1 MSNEKTILIL
11 NSGKKRVLDIRG
23 ELTKNSLGL
32 TPEGR
37 EPWEDAKEI
46 IIGTNVT
53 RIGSECFHDLE
64 GFYAKRFEVMEKV
77 TIPNTVK
84 SIGYLAFGNQKNL
97 KSINI
102 PNSVTFID
110 YWSFKNCES
119 LSSVTIGNGV
129 RNINYRAFED
139 CVSLKSMDIPNS
151 VTYIGNYVFKNCTS
165 LESVTI
171 GNGVININYQAF
183 VNCTS
188 LKSVTIG
195 NGVRNIGYQAFMDC
209 TSLESVFIG
218 NSVINIIYYAFMNC
232 KSLKSLIIPN
242 SVTSI
247 DPDAF
252 LNSGI
257 ETLYFTKLPRRM
269 FVGIQTIGGKKLEVI
284 LNQLEI
290 IHDGPIYLDK
300 GPNIILD
307 FFDKNNFSFTIK
319 SSGSSINYIKNIDI
333 DDVDFTVDNSKINF
347 DKVGTYIITI
357 TAEIKGFLAPRYYG
371 LRATRNRK
379 VYVVPNE
386 LKINHDGPIYLT
398 QGQNIF
404 DFIGMNNFTFTLES
418 KTSAKLID
426 NADVDYEI
434 DSSEIDFGNVGK
446 YIITIN
452 AKYDGL
458 KATRNRQVYVIT
470 KKNPGIILNKDIIG
484 VKKNQPFNPTIIVK
498 DPDYI
503 LQSSD
508 YKTTFTK
515 IDTSKIGF
523 RYSTLTAIDKFG
535 NKSEKRMDV
544 IISDRPPKI
553 EFVGKDVLRIK
564 RNTILNPEITVTDPD
579 GIVPQKDIKVVYS
592 GIDTRYS
599 SSYTIT
605 IKATDPYGNFSTKER
620 KVIVMEDSN
629 NVSLQSITLNINP
642 QSQEDNLKI
651 NSVNMTG
658 GTFLIDYFPLI
669 NNDESVYDIR
679 NEKSFYDA
687 QINLYKKND
696 IIKTLE
702 KSPDEIFTKK
712 LDNTLGIKYRFSKLS
727 DDTFNFSQKFFD
739 SKSSEIYE
747 STDIIKY
754 IQYLFIKDINHN
766 ISDEETEELING
778 VKLLVESKGSNL
790 FPSSERIKLDNNFYN
805 IPVAQLNF
813 KELNN
818 ISNTTNFN
826 VEKTN
831 EKEILFSLKKI
842 PDIMPWLNDKTYA
855 EKYSINV
862 KDTYFSYGFS
872 FDVSEYNI
880 KISELTSYIENN
892 GNKNVFNIEKVSTGF
907 NNVGNG
913 LLLNYYLN
921 NDLDDKSG
929 VFYGFDNM
937 SAESPFDIFKKNRIG
952 ETWLGDLFN
961 GIFSDYEMLRIK
973 YNTLNEYL
981 NRAKKGLKDTSQT
994 LYTYMELIKSFLEAR
1009 YLANFMYLNT
1019 YKNGKIEKIKLADL
1033 VAEGDGYKGVEL
1045 DKEYPL
1051 SQIFNPKRNM
1061 ETTKYTAEFKSDV
1074 YKFATFD
1081 PNYKSNLE
1089 KLEKLGLTKKSKV
1102 VKQTRQEVVGG
1113 EAAEIFPKAATDSFD
1128 YGSLSVPNEN
1138 AEASMVNQTKPKAGN
1153 SALGV
1158 EALKNST
1165 TSILN
1170 SAIGYQALLNT
1181 NSSNNT
1187 AMGTK
1192 VGPTL
1197 KSGKKNVLLGNE
1209 TDVSSENAINQV
1221 VIGTKAKG
1229 VANHTMV
1236 FGGTTT
1242 KSDNKYDSKVTALD
1256 SLDPGVTNHTDLG
1269 STDYKFS
1276 SLYVSTLNNGID
1288 FTLPTSHP
1296 KDDGYLLRRN
1306 EDGNLEWSKPTLNK
1320 IIIKS
1325 GSKHTVT
1332 SSGNLA
1338 SISITDILEGNGRLL
1353 VDANTNSIVFT
1364 STAAVMIKKLGLK
1377 HDGDYISNSF
1387 IAKIGSSMLVSGGEI
1402 ITATDSSNI
1411 TISKDDI
1418 EFDGIKTN
1426 MSTVLMF
1433 IRKSSTSLE
1442 IKFDGHMN

>member
-1 MSNEKTILIL
+1 MSNEKTILIIK
-11 NSGKKRVLDIRG
+11 NGGKRVLKTG
-23 ELTKNSLGL
+23 ELL
-32 TPEGR
+32 TR
-37 EPWEDAKEI
+37 KSIRNAYQDVWEITRI
-46 IIGTNVT
+46 IIGTNISAIANNALILDGDVKSKPS
-53 RIGSECFHDLE
+53 ILSSVF
-64 GFYAKRFEVMEKV
+64 
-77 TIPNTVK
+77 IPNTVK
-84 SIGYLAFGNQKNL
+84 SIGAGAFHSNKKLTSIIIPDSVTRIGTSAFFNCIKLESVILSNNINNIQSKLFVNCKSLKKIVIPDNVEKISNFNVFIGSGIETFYVSKSNKLNIKEEGDYVIKSTSQNENITVQVKFIEPTLLYTNSSIEPIRKLIEGKLTAELADMYKSNNVTDIDIGDGVTDIEIGVFSSYKNL
-97 KSINI
+97 SSITI
-102 PNSVTFID
+102 PNSVTKID
-110 YWSFKNCES
+110 SEAFSSSKIEKLYINKKN
-119 LSSVTIGNGV
+119 
-129 RNINYRAFED
+129 NI
-139 CVSLKSMDIPNS
+139 L
-151 VTYIGNYVFKNCTS
+151 
-165 LESVTI
+165 
-171 GNGVININYQAF
+171 NIKEGKQ
-183 VNCTS
+183 V
-188 LKSVTIG
+188 V
-195 NGVRNIGYQAFMDC
+195 
-209 TSLESVFIG
+209 
-218 NSVINIIYYAFMNC
+218 
-232 KSLKSLIIPN
+232 
-242 SVTSI
+242 
-247 DPDAF
+247 
-252 LNSGI
+252 
-257 ETLYFTKLPRRM
+257 
-269 FVGIQTIGGKKLEVI
+269 GGKELEVI
-284 LNQLEI
+284 
-290 IHDGPIYLDK
+290 
-300 GPNIILD
+300 
-307 FFDKNNFSFTIK
+307 T
-319 SSGSSINYIKNIDI
+319 
-333 DDVDFTVDNSKINF
+333 
-347 DKVGTYIITI
+347 
-357 TAEIKGFLAPRYYG
+357 
-371 LRATRNRK
+371 
-379 VYVVPNE
+379 NE
-386 LKINHDGPIYLT
+386 LKINHDGPIYFT
-398 QGQNIF
+398 QGQNIK
-404 DFIGMNNFTFTLES
+404 DFNDMNNFTFTLES
-418 KTSAKLID
+418 ETSAKLID

-434 DSSEIDFGNVGK
+434 DSSKINFGNVGT

-484 VKKNQPFNPTIIVK
+484 VKKNQRFNPTIIVK
-498 DPDYI
+498 DPDHK

-515 IDTSKIGF
+515 IDTSNIDF
-523 RYSTLTAIDKFG
+523 TYSTLTAIDKFG

-544 IISDRPPKI
+544 IISDRRPKI
-553 EFVGKDVLRIK
+553 EFVGNDILRIK
-564 RNTILNPEITVTDPD
+564 RNTPLNPEITVTDPD
-579 GIVPQKDIKVVYS
+579 GIVPQKDIKVVYY

-599 SSYTIT
+599 GSYTIT
-605 IKATDPYGNFSTKER
+605 IEATDPYGNSSTKER
-620 KVIVMEDSN
+620 KVIVMEDGN
-629 NVSLQSITLNINP
+629 NVSLQSITPNINP
-642 QSQEDNLKI
+642 QSQENNSIEI

-669 NNDESVYDIR
+669 NNDFSVYDIR
-679 NEKSFYDA
+679 QEESFYDT
-687 QINLYKKND
+687 QINLYKEND
-696 IIKTLE
+696 IINTLE
-702 KSPDEIFTKK
+702 NSPDEIFTKN
-712 LDNTLGIKYRFSKLS
+712 LGNMLGIKYRFSKSS
-727 DDTFNFSQKFFD
+727 DDTYNFSQKFFD
-739 SKSSEIYE
+739 SNSSEIYE
-747 STDIIKY
+747 STNIIKY

-766 ISDEETEELING
+766 ISDEKTEDLIYE
-778 VKLLVESKGSNL
+778 VKSLAVSESNAYFSKIQKV
-790 FPSSERIKLDNNFYN
+790 RINTLNNNFYN
-805 IPVAQLNF
+805 IPVAQLDF

-842 PDIMPWLNDKTYA
+842 PDIMPWLNNKTYA
-855 EKYSINV
+855 QEYSTNV
-862 KDTYFSYGFS
+862 KDTYFCYGFS

-880 KISELTSYIENN
+880 KISELTSFIENN
-892 GNKNVFNIEKVSTGF
+892 GNKNVFNIKTRSDIDPI
-907 NNVGNG
+907 GNR

-921 NDLDDKSG
+921 NNLENKSG

-937 SAESPFDIFKKNRIG
+937 SVFDISLKKPKDYLYDYIGFFDEANR
-952 ETWLGDLFN
+952 EK
-961 GIFSDYEMLRIK
+961 LREFE
-973 YNTLNEYL
+973 TLNTYL
-981 NRAKKGLKDTSQT
+981 DIAKKGLKDTSQT

-1033 VAEGDGYKGVEL
+1033 VAEGDGYKDVEL

-1061 ETTKYTAEFKSDV
+1061 GTTKYTANFKSVV

-1102 VKQTRQEVVGG
+1102 VKQTRQETSDAPLNANPQATASEDKGKELDPGVI
-1113 EAAEIFPKAATDSFD
+1113 AAAVAAAAALIAAGDDDSA
-1128 YGSLSVPNEN
+1128 SPPAPTPAPTPAPPPTNVLLSVPNEN
-1138 AEASMVNQTKPKAGN
+1138 AEASMVNQKKPKAGN

-1236 FGGTTT
+1236 FGGTMK
-1242 KSDNKYDSKVTALD
+1242 KSDTKYDSKVTALD

-1269 STDYKFS
+1269 STAYKFS

-1288 FTLPTSHP
+1288 NGIDFTLPTSHP
-1296 KDDGYLLRRN
+1296 KDNGYLLQRN

-1332 SSGNLA
+1332 SSSNIA
-1338 SISITDILEGNGRLL
+1338 SISITHILEGNGRLL
-1353 VDANTNSIVFT
+1353 VDANTTSIVFT
-1364 STAAVMIKKLGLK
+1364 STGAVMIKNLGLK

-1387 IAKIGSSMLVSGGEI
+1387 IAKIGSSMVVSGGE
-1402 ITATDSSNI
+1402 ITATDSSNV

-1418 EFDGIKTN
+1418 YADGIKTN